1 VFQQAGDPVAFAV
14 DLLNT
19 WDELEPPA
27 ERLPD
32 LAALRRFLEFHG
44 HLQQARRATGKDL
57 SRVRAVRDSLRE
69 AFVAADED
77 RAVAVLNRILDRSRA
92 RPQLRRSGSGWVVEW
107 VGDLVDVVASTAAM
121 SLLEAIRDDG
131 WERFGT
137 CAGAPCCCV
146 FVDRSKNRLRRFCC
160 DLCADRVAQA
170 ALRER
175 RRQRRKSSR

>member
-1 VFQQAGDPVAFAV
+1 VFQKAGDPVAFAV

-32 LAALRRFLEFHG
+32 LPALRRFLELHG
-44 HLQQARRATGKDL
+44 RAPQAKRATGKDL
-57 SRVRAVRDSLRE
+57 LQIRAVRDSLRE
-69 AFVAADED
+69 AFVADDEA
-77 RAVAVLNRILDRSRA
+77 RAVAALNRVLDRSRA
-92 RPQLRRSGSGWVVEW
+92 RPQLRRSGRDWQVEW
-107 VGDLVDVVASTAAM
+107 VGGVVDVVASTAGV

-146 FVDRSKNRLRRFCC
+146 FVDRSKNRSRRFCC
-160 DLCADRVAQA
+160 DLCADRVAQT